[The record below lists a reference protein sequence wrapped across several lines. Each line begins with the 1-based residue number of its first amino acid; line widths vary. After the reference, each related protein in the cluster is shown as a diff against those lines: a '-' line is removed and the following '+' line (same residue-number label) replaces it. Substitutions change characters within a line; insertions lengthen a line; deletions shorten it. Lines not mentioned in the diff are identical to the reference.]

1 MANKSWEETQEKR
14 KQDELDDAQFTIAM
28 IFLLIILFASLC
40 L

>member
-1 MANKSWEETQEKR
+1 MPNRYWEKTLEQR
-14 KQDELDDAQFTIAM
+14 KQDKLDDNQFTIAM